1 MKPEKSFHE
10 LQKESLEKCAA
21 EALKS
26 TKTNTM
32 KQTILQHK
40 ESESL
45 GESLISELQK
55 LNVDFVIVHTSTF
68 FDHCDE
74 YFKAVIFY
82 HE

>member
-1 MKPEKSFHE
+1 
-10 LQKESLEKCAA
+10 
-21 EALKS
+21 
-26 TKTNTM
+26 M

-40 ESESL
+40 DSEAL
-45 GESLISELQK
+45 GESLILELQK
-55 LNVDFVIVHTSTF
+55 LNKDNVIIHTSTF

>member
-1 MKPEKSFHE
+1 
-10 LQKESLEKCAA
+10 
-21 EALKS
+21 
-26 TKTNTM
+26 M

-40 ESESL
+40 DSEAL
-45 GESLISELQK
+45 GNSLISELQR
-55 LNVDFVIVHTSTF
+55 LNTDFVIIHTSTF